1 MKEVLEPKKKKNFL
15 IIHQTNYYR
24 FVQDR
29 RPIEPPP
36 ILQLHWENCS
46 EEELK

>member
-1 MKEVLEPKKKKNFL
+1 MKEV
-15 IIHQTNYYR
+15 IITLFCYRETTINHLFYYCK
-24 FVQDR
+24 DR

-46 EEELK
+46 DEELK